1 MNFEEFRNKY
11 QKVPVDEYPNTVL
24 KDIPKPMVSCRVST
38 YMHAPYIKQCLD
50 GVLMQKTEF
59 PFEIVIGEDESN
71 DGTRE
76 ICSEYAQKY
85 PDKIRLFLHSR
96 ENNIHINNA
105 PSARFQGTY
114 TTFLLRGKYQAI
126 CEGDDYWTDPY
137 KLQKQVDFL
146 EENPDYGLVHT
157 ECDELLHKK
166 QKLIRNIH
174 SQRHN
179 IKTGFIFEHLLYENF
194 IASATVCIRANA
206 LESLIRI
213 DRLNKKWEMG
223 DFPMWLDISKKTK
236 IGYLKDNTTVRR
248 ILENSASKSTNPI
261 KNIEFVLSR
270 IDILKYFIHKY
281 DVSKELEQK
290 VLSKFYRK
298 ALLMCFRANEKTLA
312 VIAYKGLKHNNEK
325 LKLKDYLF
333 FFGNNKPVI
342 SLFKFLKM
350 FKVK

>member
-1 MNFEEFRNKY
+1 MELRTQEEITHNWIGNRNTPLVSISCVTYNHAKY
-11 QKVPVDEYPNTVL
+11 IRYAIE
-24 KDIPKPMVSCRVST
+24 
-38 YMHAPYIKQCLD
+38 
-50 GVLMQKTEF
+50 GFLMQKTNF
-59 PFEIVIGEDESN
+59 PFKIYILDDASTDGNIEIIK
-71 DGTRE
+71 
-76 ICSEYAQKY
+76 EYERKY
-85 PDKIRLFLHSR
+85 PKLFHCVLLK
-96 ENNIHINNA
+96 ENTWGKPNRQEVIK
-105 PSARFQGTY
+105 PFLDARNEA
-114 TTFLLRGKYQAI
+114 KYIAL
-126 CEGDDYWTDPY
+126 CEGDDYWTDPL

-157 ECDELLHKK
+157 EYDELLHKK